1 MKTGGI
7 LPTLYDSGGDV
18 PPGLHLIANATRKPE
33 VTLTNKFVQEMRETM
48 ANGRGGPL
56 VEVRDSSFGSDP
68 AEIAWELDKLRRD
81 RYALVYS
88 EMGEM

>member
-1 MKTGGI
+1 
-7 LPTLYDSGGDV
+7 
-18 PPGLHLIANATRKPE
+18 
-33 VTLTNKFVQEMRETM
+33 MRETM

-81 RYALVYS
+81 RYALTFS